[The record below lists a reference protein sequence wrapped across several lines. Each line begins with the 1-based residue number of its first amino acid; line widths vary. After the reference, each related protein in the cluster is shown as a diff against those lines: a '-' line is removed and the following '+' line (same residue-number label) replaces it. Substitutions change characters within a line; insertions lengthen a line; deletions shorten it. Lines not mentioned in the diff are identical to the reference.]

1 MQSAVPPPSQAP
13 ADPLRRGAIYS
24 LLMAFLVVC
33 APHAPRLPIWVPI
46 AVTGVVAWRVW
57 LLHSERRLPSK
68 WVLFVL
74 AMLGTTGVLMSF
86 GPMLGRDASVALLA
100 CMTSLKAMELRTQRD
115 AMVLLCLG
123 YFLII
128 TNFLYS
134 QTIPAALFMLGV
146 MAWLTATLVSL
157 QDHNRRLGW
166 RGAARTSGVL
176 LLQAAPVMLVLFVLF
191 PRVQGPIFG
200 IPQTTSAGITGLSD
214 RMSPG
219 DLSNLGLSDEVAFR
233 VQFHS
238 PAPKASELYWRGP
251 VLWDFD
257 GRTWSAGEVPYS
269 ILPRHETRG
278 EALHY
283 TVTLEPHSMRWL
295 FAIDLPVRLPSSAT
309 LSADYQLLALRPLR
323 NRIRYDTSSSLGYRY
338 GLAEPEAM
346 LQRALRLPRGSNPR
360 ALELAGS
367 LRARSATDAQLV
379 DNALNLFRTQLFFY
393 TLVPPPLGR
402 HSVDEFLFET
412 RRGFCEHYASAFVFL
427 MRAAGLPAR
436 VVTGYQGGEMN
447 PLGDYLIVRQSEAH
461 AWAEVWL
468 QGQGWVRIDPTA
480 AVSPA
485 RVEVGIAAALPRTD
499 PLPSSVRGDVE
510 WLRQARLTW
519 DATANAWNQWV
530 LGYTPDRQV
539 RLLESAGVKT
549 PSWRTIA
556 LLLLAATSLVAAVLA
571 ALVLV
576 RLRAAPRDPVQLSWL
591 RFCRKLARLGCVR
604 RPGEGPIDFASRA
617 AAALPAAAEQI
628 RSIARLYVELRYA
641 GSGSSPRALRAQ
653 VQAFRA
659 WV

>member
-1 MQSAVPPPSQAP
+1 MQTAARPPEGPQL
-13 ADPLRRGAIYS
+13 DPLRRGAIYS
-24 LLMAFLVVC
+24 LLLALLVVC
-33 APHAPRLPIWVPI
+33 APHVQRLPLWVSI
-46 AVTGVVAWRVW
+46 AVPAVVAWRAW
-57 LLHSERRLPSK
+57 LLHWERRLPSK
-68 WVLFVL
+68 WILFVL
-74 AMLGTTGVLMSF
+74 AMLGTAGVLASF

-100 CMTSLKAMELRTQRD
+100 CMAALKAMELRTQRD

-134 QTIPAALFMLGV
+134 QSIPTALFMLGV
-146 MAWLTATLVSL
+146 MVWLTATLVSL
-157 QDHNRRLGW
+157 QDRNRRLGW
-166 RGAARTSGVL
+166 RGVARTAGVL
-176 LLQAAPVMLVLFVLF
+176 LVQAAPVMLVLFVLF

-200 IPQTTSAGITGLSD
+200 IPQATSAGITGLSD

-238 PAPKASELYWRGP
+238 PAPKPSELYWRGP

-257 GRTWSAGEVPYS
+257 GRTWSAGELPYS

-278 EALHY
+278 QPLRYA
-283 TVTLEPHSMRWL
+283 VTLEPHNLRWM
-295 FAIDLPVRLPSSAT
+295 FAIDLPVRLPAGSA
-309 LSADYQLLALRPLR
+309 LSADYQLLALRPVR
-323 NRIRYDTSSSLGYRY
+323 NRVRYEISSSLGYRY
-338 GLAEPEAM
+338 GQLESEAM
-346 LQRALRLPRGSNPR
+346 LQRALRLPRGFNPR
-360 ALELAGS
+360 AVELAGT
-367 LRARSATDAQLV
+367 LRARSATQAQLI

-427 MRAAGLPAR
+427 MRAAGVPAR

-468 QGQGWVRIDPTA
+468 QGEGWVRIDPTA

-485 RVEVGIAAALPRTD
+485 RVEIGIAAALPRTD
-499 PLPSSVRGDVE
+499 PLPLSVRGDIE
-510 WLRQARLTW
+510 WLRQMRLTW

-539 RLLESAGVKT
+539 LLLQSAGVKT

-571 ALVLV
+571 ALVLL

-591 RFCRKLARLGCVR
+591 RFCRKLAHRGCAR
-604 RPGEGPIDFASRA
+604 RPGEGPLAFASRA
-617 AAALPAAAEQI
+617 AAALPGAAEQI
-628 RSIARLYVELRYA
+628 RAIARLYVDLRYA
-641 GSGSSPRALRAQ
+641 GRGSNPRALRSR
-653 VQAFRA
+653 VQAFRP
-659 WV
+659 